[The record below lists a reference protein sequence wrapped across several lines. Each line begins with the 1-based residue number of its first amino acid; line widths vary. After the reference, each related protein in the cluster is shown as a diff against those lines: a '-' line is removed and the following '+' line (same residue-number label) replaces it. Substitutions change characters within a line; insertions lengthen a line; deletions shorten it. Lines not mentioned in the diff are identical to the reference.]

1 MNISLGNFTVYDIE
15 TDGLLPEL
23 TLIHCIVAFTFEDF
37 KLKETK
43 TFRRD
48 RVGPESIESGLAY
61 LEAQDVVAGHN
72 IIWYDQRAKKKLYP
86 NYKEQ
91 KHQWDSLAL
100 SWYLYP
106 KQFKNGVIINRKKFG
121 LEEWGEEFGIP
132 KVEVTDWQNLTVDE
146 YCARCYRDVEI
157 NSRLLLGILEYLLEL
172 YDTEQDILRFLA
184 YIQFK
189 MECIRE
195 QMEMGLYIDRKR
207 CEEYLADIEKQIAE
221 RFEKLQ
227 EVMPKVPI
235 KKKITK
241 PKTLF
246 KKDNSLSAAGLRF
259 KELCETNN
267 LNYLNTQ
274 EFTAVVGYKEP
285 NAGSPT
291 QIKAWLFSL
300 GWEPITF
307 VERKDTKG
315 NFKSVEQITTEDG
328 ELCESITEM
337 IESHPELEELA
348 GLSILK
354 HRKGVFQ
361 GFLDESDENG
371 WTAASAQG
379 FTNTLRF
386 KHQKPIANLPKVSKP
401 WGKEIRSLICVPE
414 DSGYVLCG
422 SDMSSLEDTTKQHYM
437 YYFDP
442 EYVMQM
448 RTPGFDPH
456 IDIAVFAQLIHLE
469 DEVFYKDY
477 KKRKE
482 EAEEQ
487 KVPFTPT
494 EQEKSRYNFIT
505 EIRGNKAK
513 PVNFGGVY
521 GAGPPKMA
529 KMLKSTL
536 EFATMIH
543 TAYWERNKAVKQV
556 ESAVV
561 YKELHGQLWLYN
573 PVSRFWYT
581 LRALKDRFSTLNQGT
596 GVYCFDC
603 NLMFI
608 RKQGIKIFLQ
618 YHDEWA
624 APIKKGQEE
633 ETKEKLNLAIQQVN
647 DMLKLNVPLGISMD
661 FGLKYSDIH

>member
-1 MNISLGNFTVYDIE
+1 MNLSLGNFTVYDVE

-23 TLIHCIVAFTFEDF
+23 TLIHCIVTFTFVNF
-37 KLKETK
+37 KLVEAK

-48 RVGPESIESGLAY
+48 RQGPESIDAGIAY
-61 LEAQDVVAGHN
+61 LESQLVVAGHN
-72 IIWYDQRAKKKLYP
+72 IIWYDQRAKKKIYP

-106 KQFKNGVIINRKKFG
+106 KQFKNGFMVNRKKFG
-121 LEEWGEEFGIP
+121 LEEWGEEFGMP

-157 NSRLLLGILEYLLEL
+157 NSRLMLGIMEYLLEL
-172 YDTEQDILRFLA
+172 YENNEQDILRFLA

-195 QMEMGLYIDRKR
+195 QMEMGLYVDRER
-207 CEEYLADIEKQIAE
+207 CAGYLEDIEKQINE
-221 RFEKLQ
+221 RFERLQ
-227 EVMPKVPI
+227 QVMPKVPVM
-235 KKKITK
+235 KTFSK

-246 KKDNSLSAAGLRF
+246 KADNTLSVAGQRWKDA
-259 KELCETNN
+259 CEKHGH
-267 LNYLNTQ
+267 NYLNTDS
-274 EFTAVVGYKEP
+274 FKAVDSFKEP
-285 NAGSPT
+285 NAGSPI
-291 QIKAWLFSL
+291 QIKEWLFSL
-300 GWEPITF
+300 GWEPIHF
-307 VERKDTKG
+307 KDVKNSKG
-315 NFKSVEQITTEDG
+315 EFNSVPQIGAENAEDG
-328 ELCESITEM
+328 ELCDSILELM
-337 IESHPELEELA
+337 DDHPELEELA

-361 GFLDESDENG
+361 GFLDESDDFG
-371 WTAASAQG
+371 WTTASAQG

-442 EYVMQM
+442 EYVMEM

-456 IDIAVFAQLIHLE
+456 ISIGVFSNMIAKE
-469 DEVFYKDY
+469 DEEFFIWYKQQKDTLDNFVPT
-477 KKRKE
+477 
-482 EAEEQ
+482 AEQ
-487 KVPFTPT
+487 
-494 EQEKSRYNFIT
+494 KSRYDFIT
-505 EIRGNKAK
+505 EVRGKAK
-513 PVNFGGVY
+513 VVNFSGVY
-521 GAGPPKMA
+521 GAGAAKMA
-529 KMLKSTL
+529 KTLKSTL
-536 EFATMIH
+536 EFAQKLH

-556 ESAVV
+556 EASVV

-596 GVYCFDC
+596 GVYCFDT

-624 APIKKGQEE
+624 APVKVGEE
-633 ETKEKLNLAIQQVN
+633 EQTKQKLNLAISQVN